1 VFYLWYLEKMK
12 QVPLHGVLCHV
23 RKTPTCILQGRAELR
38 EIVQQLAAQAQVAGF
53 MIDFEAA
60 MWQALTKV
68 CPDANKK
75 GCVFHL
81 TKAVWAKVQ
90 NVGLAT
96 AYNERKSV
104 DSFVRLT
111 ALLHSIVSSTLDAN
125 YSL

>member
-1 VFYLWYLEKMK
+1 MVFCVMSGKRRRAYYKAAPCYAKLCSNLQRRLKL
-12 QVPLHGVLCHV
+12 LH
-23 RKTPTCILQGRAELR
+23 
-38 EIVQQLAAQAQVAGF
+38 GF

-81 TKAVWAKVQ
+81 TKAVWVKVQ